1 MKYSVLFV
9 FTSVDKALSGHQ
21 TGWCLAEAAHPYYVL
36 APHASIDFAS
46 PAGPNP
52 PVDEE
57 STHQFMD
64 DLCQG
69 FLKDETVKQKLAS
82 AMKLSEVDPADYDA
96 VFYPGGDGAVIDL
109 ASDPANA
116 KLVSEF
122 WRMGK
127 IVSAV
132 GHGVA
137 GLMQGTDAKGNLFLS
152 GRTVTALSDVEEEIS
167 KKTKDLPWLIE
178 DKLREDIGAKYH
190 KVHVHDPNIV
200 VDGKLVTGQNPASA
214 EGVGQ
219 AVVTLLKQLD

>member
-69 FLKDETVKQKLAS
+69 FLKDETVKQKLAT

-96 VFYPGGDGAVIDL
+96 VFYPGGDGAV
-109 ASDPANA
+109 NA

-132 GHGVA
+132 GHWSRVSDSPLP

-200 VDGKLVTGQNPASA
+200 NPASA